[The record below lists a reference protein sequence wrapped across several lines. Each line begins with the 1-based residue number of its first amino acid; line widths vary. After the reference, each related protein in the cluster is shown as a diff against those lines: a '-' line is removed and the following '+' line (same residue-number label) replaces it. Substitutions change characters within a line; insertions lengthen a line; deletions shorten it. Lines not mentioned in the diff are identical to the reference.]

1 MDSFA
6 NLFSKLVGLGVDVC
20 SDRCRAV
27 LDEERSR
34 LEAAR
39 REIAV
44 LRLERDGLLMR
55 LEAAKKELMT

>member
-1 MDSFA
+1 M
-6 NLFSKLVGLGVDVC
+6 C